1 MLKVWFSL
9 NVQNPA
15 RVVEEFSVVIIRM
28 DTLLVNYLSEF
39 DPKKDIYD
47 RFVDLN
53 KEIKLVTN
61 FDEDE
66 ELKIPI

>member
-1 MLKVWFSL
+1 VLKVWFSL